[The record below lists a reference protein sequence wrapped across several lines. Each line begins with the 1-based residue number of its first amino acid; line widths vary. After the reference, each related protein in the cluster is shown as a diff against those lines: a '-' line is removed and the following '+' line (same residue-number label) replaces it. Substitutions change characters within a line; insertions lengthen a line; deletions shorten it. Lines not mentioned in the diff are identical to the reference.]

1 MIEENPCLPLMCL
14 RHVLIDRLALL
25 SLNILSPQ
33 FKVRTSARFGE
44 EVQRIFII
52 FL

>member
-1 MIEENPCLPLMCL
+1 MMEENPYLPLMRL
-14 RHVLIDRLALL
+14 RHVLIDRLALF

-33 FKVRTSARFGE
+33 FKVRTSASSGE

-52 FL
+52 FF